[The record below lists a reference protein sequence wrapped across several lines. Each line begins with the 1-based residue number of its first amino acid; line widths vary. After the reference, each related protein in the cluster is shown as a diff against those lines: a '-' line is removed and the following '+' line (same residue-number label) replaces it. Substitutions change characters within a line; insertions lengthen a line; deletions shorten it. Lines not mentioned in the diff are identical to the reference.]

1 MLMTK
6 GNLLNA
12 KSSLKLAKMGY
23 ELMDRKHIILMRE
36 LSEMLEDASI
46 LRQKIDS
53 SYERAYLA
61 LQKANITMGK
71 VAQLSDRM
79 PLDNE
84 IDIKFRSVMGV
95 EIPKV
100 SMVSSK
106 RHFPYSLSQSNSRLD
121 EAYLEMQKVKENTV
135 KLAQIDVGM
144 FRLAKAIQTSRK
156 RANALKG
163 IVIPNLENT
172 IKLISDDLEEKER
185 ESFIRM
191 KLVKKQKNKSAQF

>member
-36 LSEMLEDASI
+36 LSEMLEDASV
-46 LRQKIDS
+46 LRQKIDT

-71 VAQLSDRM
+71 VAQLADRM

-144 FRLAKAIQTSRK
+144 FRLWLSVFLYCYLCVCKFVC
-156 RANALKG
+156 NN
-163 IVIPNLENT
+163 IPVDYF
-172 IKLISDDLEEKER
+172 KPCCYVVWS
-185 ESFIRM
+185 SV
-191 KLVKKQKNKSAQF
+191 LVVEVVSMFPNINSQNRG